1 MQRMWQNFQM
11 GVWVLD
17 PSEATPCSLVN
28 NVLDLGRNKYQ
39 LLFFHIFS
47 FLLSRFFEMKWNLF
61 LGSLIFWQVLLPY
74 FQLLTEML
82 YAIHYTLNSE
92 SHKDLFS
99 CVYENC
105 NCEFKW
111 RIFHEFCLGLWT
123 WIFDCWM
130 HDTQWFENPIKSR
143 I

>member
-1 MQRMWQNFQM
+1 
-11 GVWVLD
+11 
-17 PSEATPCSLVN
+17 
-28 NVLDLGRNKYQ
+28 
-39 LLFFHIFS
+39 
-47 FLLSRFFEMKWNLF
+47 MKWNLF

-82 YAIHYTLNSE
+82 YAIHYTLNTE

-130 HDTQWFENPIKSR
+130 HDTQWFEKSHKKSHLTLRAKRAVFTFWIDKSWLKMPKIVNLLTFWNPKTCSQTVLPDIQTHKHK
-143 I
+143 IGQF